1 MFHATGVTLQAG
13 PISLLALARLDWE
26 RVLLKSERRS
36 HADRRAVRVAV
47 GPVTICVRGSRAEP
61 LRVE

>member
-26 RVLLKSERRS
+26 RVLLTSERRRL
-36 HADRRAVRVAV
+36 ADRRTVSIVV